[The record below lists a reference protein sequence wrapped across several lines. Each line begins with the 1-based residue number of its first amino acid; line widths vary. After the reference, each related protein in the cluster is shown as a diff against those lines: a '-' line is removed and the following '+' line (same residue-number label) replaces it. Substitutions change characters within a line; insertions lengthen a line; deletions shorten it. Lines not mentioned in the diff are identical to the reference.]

1 MCSDERQFQPLV
13 MTQSPSTSI
22 PTTFPSSSNLRSA
35 WLTFLSGFE
44 LSLVLLITTFLK
56 FPALSAT
63 LILRVWASRGV
74 VVLLMANSTKPS
86 PRSEEFTSTHFVSSR
101 LWIRLTIFVF
111 TTLKA
116 DFEKPTPYRSVQY
129 CEFSTTGKQWKWTL
143 KIAVYLEASKNRYS
157 PSKSEIITPAIAGIT
172 SLDVLRGADWLKAY
186 SFKTCCTCLEWSA
199 CEIGRF

>member
-74 VVLLMANSTKPS
+74 VVLLMANSTKPGK
-86 PRSEEFTSTHFVSSR
+86 TSTYYMYSLYSQCIKSGIFNHLFANIIPYMNLHKSKTKQNLYFCTCELFNGSSGHFFYVTMIS
-101 LWIRLTIFVF
+101 ITM
-111 TTLKA
+111 
-116 DFEKPTPYRSVQY
+116 
-129 CEFSTTGKQWKWTL
+129 L
-143 KIAVYLEASKNRYS
+143 KIWTNLLKS
-157 PSKSEIITPAIAGIT
+157 PLPCTWFVP
-172 SLDVLRGADWLKAY
+172 
-186 SFKTCCTCLEWSA
+186 SFFKINLL
-199 CEIGRF
+199 

>member
-74 VVLLMANSTKPS
+74 VVLLMANSTKPGK
-86 PRSEEFTSTHFVSSR
+86 TSTYYMYSLYSQCIKSGIFNHLFANIIPYMNLHKSKTKQNLYFCTCELFNGSSGHFFYVTMIS
-101 LWIRLTIFVF
+101 ITM
-111 TTLKA
+111 
-116 DFEKPTPYRSVQY
+116 
-129 CEFSTTGKQWKWTL
+129 L
-143 KIAVYLEASKNRYS
+143 KIGTNLLKS
-157 PSKSEIITPAIAGIT
+157 PLS
-172 SLDVLRGADWLKAY
+172 
-186 SFKTCCTCLEWSA
+186 CT
-199 CEIGRF
+199 

>member
-111 TTLKA
+111 TTLILKNPLRTEVYNTVSSA
-116 DFEKPTPYRSVQY
+116 PPGNNGNGRSKSL
-129 CEFSTTGKQWKWTL
+129 FTWRRL
-143 KIAVYLEASKNRYS
+143 KIATVRQSQK
-157 PSKSEIITPAIAGIT
+157 
-172 SLDVLRGADWLKAY
+172 
-186 SFKTCCTCLEWSA
+186 
-199 CEIGRF
+199 